1 MKKLRFSHRASC
13 SQQHLCTLKPLFILT
28 APVIVSAPG
37 RICLFGDHQ
46 DHLGL
51 PIITAALS
59 VRLTLTA
66 WHHGLPGFRFRL
78 ANPEQRLSVAF
89 DGIPLAYEHGRD
101 YLRACVNVLLHEGFT
116 FGQGIEGSFQGKL
129 SAGLGVST
137 AMIINW
143 LNVLGQLAD
152 QPRQLDSRELA
163 YLAHAAEVLEF
174 GNPTSSVDQYTV
186 ALGGVLCFKDGSAA
200 SVQPLTPALGS
211 FVVAEVPE
219 SVPETNSLANPVT
232 RNRLLLSD
240 VLDRIGRANPAFS
253 LHTATVT
260 EVAEYKDQLGKD
272 DYVLLKATLACRDL
286 TANALSLLQ
295 LPQINH
301 ARLGQLLTQY
311 HTYLRDAYRFSTA
324 HVDRLLDTALRA
336 GALGGKINTS
346 GGGGSL
352 FVYAPDNA
360 RFVAEALERVGA
372 KATVVQVG

>member
-13 SQQHLCTLKPLFILT
+13 SQRHLCTLKPLFILT

-46 DHLGL
+46 DYLGL

-66 WHHGLPGFRFRL
+66 WHHGPPGFRFSL
-78 ANPEQRLSVAF
+78 SNPERRLNVAF
-89 DGIPLAYEHGRD
+89 DGIPLAYEHSRD

-116 FGQGIEGSFQGKL
+116 FSQGIEGNFQGEL

-137 AMIINW
+137 AMVMNW
-143 LNVLGQLAD
+143 LNVLSQLAD
-152 QPRQLDSRELA
+152 RPKQLNGSELA
-163 YLAHAAEVLEF
+163 HLAHAVEVLEF
-174 GNPTSSVDQYTV
+174 GNATSIADQYTV
-186 ALGGVLCFKDGSAA
+186 ALGGVLCFKDGSAT
-200 SVQPLTPALGS
+200 SIQPLTPALGS
-211 FVVAEVPE
+211 FVLADVPE
-219 SVPETNSLANPVT
+219 SVPEINSLADPAT
-232 RNRLLLSD
+232 RNRLSD
-240 VLDRIGRANPAFS
+240 VLDRLGRANPAFS
-253 LHTATVT
+253 LHTVTATEAT
-260 EVAEYKDQLGKD
+260 EYKDQLSKD
-272 DYVLLKATLACRDL
+272 EYGLLKATLACRDL
-286 TANALSLLQ
+286 TTDALSLLRS
-295 LPQINH
+295 PQINH

-324 HVDRLLDTALRA
+324 HVDRLLDVALRA

-360 RFVAEALERVGA
+360 RFVAEALERVGT
-372 KATVVQVG
+372 KATVVGVG